1 MKRLITLAASAAAAT
16 ALWGANDYTA
26 TLRLIVAHNPATL
39 AARSLSAAERKENM
53 TGLTLADPEVEF
65 SYQWGNPAAVPDKK
79 TLDVSQSFD
88 FATLSGG
95 KRRVAEA
102 RNEVSALTGDAA
114 ELAKS
119 YEVDALMTRAVYL
132 RKLQRWYDS
141 ALAHTAKVMEA
152 AEKALAHGDMTVV
165 DVNSIRIDRRNMEA
179 EAELNALELA
189 SAMATLSSLGGGVR
203 LDWDADGYLG
213 YSLPADFDAWCATAL
228 PADPTVAAA
237 RAGVAVAD
245 REISL
250 RRSEGLPSLS
260 VGYTSEMVKDANY
273 FGVSVGVTVPLWSNR
288 GRVAASQ
295 AAKAAAAAALDDA
308 MVTYTADLRLKYD
321 RARALAGLAG
331 DCRRLRDDC
340 DISEG
345 LKKQFDTG
353 YIAVTDYLSQLMP
366 LLELDRKVIEA
377 EHDYQAALA
386 DFRGGRL

>member
-39 AARSLSAAERKENM
+39 AARSLSAAEQKENM

-79 TLDVSQSFD
+79 TLDISQSFD

-165 DVNSIRIDRRNMEA
+165 EVNSIRIDRRNMEA

-189 SAMATLSSLGGGVR
+189 SVLATLSSLGGGVE

-228 PADPTVAAA
+228 PADPTVGAAK
-237 RAGVAVAD
+237 AGVAVAD

-250 RRSEGLPSLS
+250 RRSEGLPSFS

>member
-1 MKRLITLAASAAAAT
+1 MKRLITLAASMAAAT
-16 ALWGANDYTA
+16 ALWGANDYAA
-26 TLRLIVAHNPATL
+26 TLHLIVGRNPATL
-39 AARSLSAAERKENM
+39 AARSLSDAEQKENM

-79 TLDVSQSFD
+79 TLDISQSFD

-102 RNEVSALTGDAA
+102 RNEVSVHTGDAV
-114 ELAKS
+114 EMSKS
-119 YEVDALMTRAVYL
+119 YEVDALMTQAVYL
-132 RKLQRWYDS
+132 RELQRWYDA

-165 DVNSIRIDRRNMEA
+165 EVNSIRIDRRNMEA

-189 SAMATLSSLGGGVR
+189 SSLATLSDLGGGVE
-203 LDWDADGYLG
+203 LDWDAGSYYG
-213 YSLPADFDAWCATAL
+213 CTLPADFDAWCATAL
-228 PADPTVAAA
+228 TADPTVAAA
-237 RAGVAVAD
+237 RANVAVAD

-250 RRSEGLPSLS
+250 RRSEGLPSFS

-273 FGVSVGVTVPLWSNR
+273 FGVSLGVTVPLWSNR

-295 AAKAAAAAALDDA
+295 AAKAAATAALDDA
-308 MVTYTADLRLKYD
+308 MVTYTAGLRLRYD
-321 RARALAGLAG
+321 RAKALEKLAG

-353 YIAVTDYLSQLMP
+353 YISITDYLSQLMP

>member
-189 SAMATLSSLGGGVR
+189 SAMATLSSLGGGVQ

-250 RRSEGLPSLS
+250 RRSEGLPSFS

>member
-39 AARSLSAAERKENM
+39 AARSLSAAEQKENM

-79 TLDVSQSFD
+79 TLDISQSFD

-189 SAMATLSSLGGGVR
+189 SAMATLSSLGGGVQ

-250 RRSEGLPSLS
+250 RRSEGLPSFS

>member
-1 MKRLITLAASAAAAT
+1 MKRLITLAVSAAVAT
-16 ALWGANDYTA
+16 VLWGADYAA
-26 TLRLIVAHNPATL
+26 TLRLIVGHNPATL
-39 AARSLSAAERKENM
+39 AARSLSAAEQKENM
-53 TGLTLADPEVEF
+53 TGLTLADPTVEF
-65 SYQWGNPAAVPDKK
+65 SYQWGNPATVPDKK

-88 FATLSGG
+88 VASLSGG

-102 RNEVSALTGDAA
+102 RNAVSALTADAA

-132 RKLQRWYDS
+132 HELQRWYNS
-141 ALAHTAKVMEA
+141 ALALTDKVMEA
-152 AEKALAHGDMTVV
+152 AEKALAHGDMTAVE
-165 DVNSIRIDRRNMEA
+165 VNSIRINRRNLEA
-179 EAELNALELA
+179 ETELNAIELA
-189 SAMATLSSLGGGVR
+189 SALSTLSGLGGGVD

-213 YSLPADFDAWCATAL
+213 YSLPSDFDAWCATAL
-228 PADPTVAAA
+228 TADPTVAAA
-237 RAGVAVAD
+237 KAGVVVAD

-250 RRSEGLPSLS
+250 RRSEALPSFS
-260 VGYTSEMVKDANY
+260 VGYTSEMVNDANY

-288 GRVAASQ
+288 GRVDAAQ
-295 AAKAAAAAALDDA
+295 AAKAAAAAELDDA
-308 MVTYTADLRLKYD
+308 MVAYTTDLRLKYD
-321 RARALAGLAG
+321 RASALARLAD

-353 YIAVTDYLSQLMP
+353 YIAITDYLSQLMTM
-366 LLELDRKVIEA
+366 LELDRKVIEA

>member
-1 MKRLITLAASAAAAT
+1 MKRLIILAASAAAAT

-39 AARSLSAAERKENM
+39 AARSLSAAEQKENM

-79 TLDVSQSFD
+79 TLDISQSFD

-165 DVNSIRIDRRNMEA
+165 EVNSIRIDRRNMEA

-189 SAMATLSSLGGGVR
+189 SAMATLSGLGGGVE
-203 LDWDADGYLG
+203 LDWDAEGYLG
-213 YSLPADFDAWCATAL
+213 YSLPPDFDAWCATAL
-228 PADPTVAAA
+228 TADPTVGAAK
-237 RAGVAVAD
+237 AGVAVAD

-250 RRSEGLPSLS
+250 RRSEGLPSFS

>member
-1 MKRLITLAASAAAAT
+1 MKRLIILAASAAATT

-39 AARSLSAAERKENM
+39 AARSLSAAEQKENM

-79 TLDVSQSFD
+79 TLDISQSFD

-165 DVNSIRIDRRNMEA
+165 EVNSIRIDRRNMEA

-189 SAMATLSSLGGGVR
+189 SAMATLSSLGGGVQ

-250 RRSEGLPSLS
+250 RRSEGLPSFS

>member
-1 MKRLITLAASAAAAT
+1 M
-16 ALWGANDYTA
+16 
-26 TLRLIVAHNPATL
+26 
-39 AARSLSAAERKENM
+39 
-53 TGLTLADPEVEF
+53 EF

-79 TLDVSQSFD
+79 TLDISQSFD

-189 SAMATLSSLGGGVR
+189 SAMATLSGLGGGVE
-203 LDWDADGYLG
+203 LDWDAEGYLG
-213 YSLPADFDAWCATAL
+213 YSLPPDFDAWCATAL
-228 PADPTVAAA
+228 TADPTVAAA
-237 RAGVAVAD
+237 KAGVAVAD

-250 RRSEGLPSLS
+250 RRSEGLPSFS

-308 MVTYTADLRLKYD
+308 MVTYTADLRLRYD
-321 RARALAGLAG
+321 RARALARLAG

>member
-16 ALWGANDYTA
+16 GLWGANDYTA

-39 AARSLSAAERKENM
+39 AARSLSAAEQKENM

-79 TLDVSQSFD
+79 TLDISQSFD

-189 SAMATLSSLGGGVR
+189 SAMATLSGLGGGVE
-203 LDWDADGYLG
+203 LDWDAEGYLG
-213 YSLPADFDAWCATAL
+213 YSLPPDFDAWCATAL
-228 PADPTVAAA
+228 TADPTVAAA
-237 RAGVAVAD
+237 KAGVAVAD

-250 RRSEGLPSLS
+250 RRSEGLPSFS

-308 MVTYTADLRLKYD
+308 MVTYTADLRLRYD
-321 RARALAGLAG
+321 RARALARLAG

>member
-39 AARSLSAAERKENM
+39 AARSLSAAEQKENM

-79 TLDVSQSFD
+79 TLDISQSFD

-132 RKLQRWYDS
+132 RRLQRWYEA
-141 ALAHTAKVMEA
+141 ALAHTGKVAEA
-152 AEKALAHGDMTVV
+152 AEKALAQGDMTVV
-165 DVNSIRIDRRNMEA
+165 EVNSIRIDRRNLEA

-189 SAMATLSSLGGGVR
+189 SALATLSGLGGGVE
-203 LDWDADGYLG
+203 LDWDAGSYLG
-213 YSLPADFDAWCATAL
+213 YTLPADFDAWCPTAL
-228 PADPTVAAA
+228 TADPTVAAA
-237 RAGVAVAD
+237 RANVAVAD
-245 REISL
+245 REVSL
-250 RRSEGLPSLS
+250 RRSECLPSFS